1 MVTPNLLLRAFSP
14 DLKGACH
21 RPFQTASFRS
31 LPHVPFMNHGFLM
44 RKTMDWT
51 KAYTLHCILKEK
63 GFALFTAQ
71 RWQPF
76 NPQAVA

>member
-1 MVTPNLLLRAFSP
+1 
-14 DLKGACH
+14 
-21 RPFQTASFRS
+21 
-31 LPHVPFMNHGFLM
+31 M